1 MTGQQTAAAPAHRGQ
16 PDKRRA
22 ILTGALT
29 VFARD
34 GYTRASVDAIAAEAG
49 VSTRTIYNHFGGKA
63 TVFHTLIEES
73 ATRVAE
79 AQIAIIDRHLRKV
92 TDLEADLIEFGEA
105 WAKAAND
112 HAEHFALVRQINAET
127 GHIPQDAITTW
138 QQAGPL
144 RVRHELARHLQRLA
158 DRRLLRV
165 ADADRAALHLT
176 ALISVA
182 SPSLTAIAPTAE
194 EITPAVTAGVHAFL
208 HGYLPAPAGSAVGP
222 A

>member
-1 MTGQQTAAAPAHRGQ
+1 MTDQQTATKPTHRGL

-34 GYTRASVDAIAAEAG
+34 GYTRASVDTIAAEAR
-49 VSTRTIYNHFGGKA
+49 VSTRTIYNHFGDKA
-63 TVFHTLIEES
+63 TVFHTLIVES

-105 WAKAAND
+105 WATAVHD
-112 HAEHFALVRQINAET
+112 HPEHFALVRQINAET
-127 GHIPQDAITTW
+127 GHIPHDAIAAW

-144 RVRHELARHLQRLA
+144 RVRHELARHLQQLA
-158 DRRLLRV
+158 DRGLLRIT
-165 ADADRAALHLT
+165 DPERAALHLI
-176 ALISVA
+176 ALISTGN
-182 SPSLTAIAPTAE
+182 PSLTAVVSTAE
-194 EITPAVTAGVHAFL
+194 EEITTTVTAGVHAFL
-208 HGYLPAPAGSAVGP
+208 HGYQG
-222 A
+222 